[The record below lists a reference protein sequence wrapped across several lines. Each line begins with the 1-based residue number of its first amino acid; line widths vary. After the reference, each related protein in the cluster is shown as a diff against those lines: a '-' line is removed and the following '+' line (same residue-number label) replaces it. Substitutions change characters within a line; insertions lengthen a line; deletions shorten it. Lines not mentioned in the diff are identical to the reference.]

1 MKIAHINF
9 LQGSFKE
16 RITHVVPVNTSVLIH
31 HTNLCRAARFT
42 ATADLDT
49 YGVVSGVKS
58 VVMAIRPSAN
68 TKLLQD
74 DGADRFEIT
83 GGNFSGTGLT
93 ECTVSS
99 VDTDAAL
106 LGQWQLVIA
115 EFSAGINFAT
125 DLEIDPTAILDV
137 AWIVLDDTILTTAE
151 KDAYYQDFLNTHGNQ
166 EVALKTIGILQVDRE
181 WEEVAPKLGAEIQIY
196 SLAVHNGRLFGGTS
210 SNGKLYRWNESN
222 DWEEVAPKL
231 GAEKRILS
239 LAVHNERLF
248 GGTYPNGKLYRW
260 NESNDWEEVAPQ
272 LGAEKRIHSLAV
284 HNGRLFGGTYP
295 NGKLYRWNESND
307 WEEVAPQLGAET
319 NIRSLAV
326 HNERLF
332 GGTSSNGKL
341 YRAQMAIGTD
351 VYPLVDTLFS
361 DDLTNANADGV
372 TQTVFIDQ
380 YRINSGTFRNKEDA
394 TGKYRECVTDGSIS
408 LEGIDLSAIVGNG
421 YIKTLTGDLSAN
433 AGLTVDASALSFAD
447 NVISIPMTAGQVI
460 RNITIARDAG

>member
-1 MKIAHINF
+1 MTIAHINF
-9 LQGSFKE
+9 SQGSFKE
-16 RITHVVPVNTSVLIH
+16 RITHSVPVNTSVLINN
-31 HTNLCRAARFT
+31 TNLCRAARFT

-74 DGADRFEIT
+74 DGSDRFEIT
-83 GGNFSGTGLT
+83 GGNFSGTGMT

-99 VDTDAAL
+99 VDSDAAL

-181 WEEVAPKLGAEIQIY
+181 WEEVAPQLGAEIQ
-196 SLAVHNGRLFGGTS
+196 
-210 SNGKLYRWNESN
+210 
-222 DWEEVAPKL
+222 
-231 GAEKRILS
+231 ILS

-248 GGTYPNGKLYRW
+248 GGTYPNGKLYR
-260 NESNDWEEVAPQ
+260 
-272 LGAEKRIHSLAV
+272 
-284 HNGRLFGGTYP
+284 
-295 NGKLYRWNESND
+295 
-307 WEEVAPQLGAET
+307 
-319 NIRSLAV
+319 
-326 HNERLF
+326 
-332 GGTSSNGKL
+332 
-341 YRAQMAIGTD
+341 AQMTIGTD
-351 VYPLVDTLFS
+351 IYPLVDTLVS
-361 DDLTNANADGV
+361 DDLLNANADGV

-408 LEGIDLSAIVGNG
+408 LEGIDLSDIVGNG
-421 YIKTLTGDLSAN
+421 YIKELEGDLSGDAGDTIAN
-433 AGLTVDASALSFAD
+433 ATNVAYASNKVTLSL
-447 NVISIPMTAGQVI
+447 TAGQVF
-460 RNITIARDAG
+460 RKLLLTRGS